1 MDSCRDRWV
10 GSEDRWVAER
20 AGGREGGWAQLGIA
34 LVERLSADKCS
45 IHNRKFEEVAAS

>member
-1 MDSCRDRWV
+1 V
-10 GSEDRWVAER
+10 
-20 AGGREGGWAQLGIA
+20 GGRKGRWQGGGGGGGGPPPQLGIA